1 MGNKAQRELA
11 KKIKDQIELYF
22 SDSALSRDRFLKGL
36 IEKNEEGYVSF
47 LDLLRFNRLR
57 EISEDIELIAKSL
70 EKSETLELSEDKKS
84 VRRKVPLPE
93 DFSDDHLTVFC
104 RNLPKEIQID
114 DLKTFFSKYGTVNYV
129 RLLRSNRKPNG
140 SANIIFST
148 EEEAKNVCDQVINYK
163 GKLIFAMLINEFKQ
177 ALKTQRQKK
186 KPSRGNVRRSSLPI
200 EDGLEILKSSV
211 KGGSVLKIS
220 GFEEEPDQKKLTKSF
235 QNAGK
240 IQKIIWEDSFSYI
253 VFFEP
258 INDKIKDGAS
268 VKLGELSTSAWTK
281 EEAEET
287 VELKILDGEEEGNFL
302 LNILSHK
309 RKKRRR
315 KIKDLQEKLNTPKP
329 IPRKK
334 K

>member
-104 RNLPKEIQID
+104 
-114 DLKTFFSKYGTVNYV
+114 
-129 RLLRSNRKPNG
+129 G

-148 EEEAKNVCDQVINYK
+148 EEEAKNVCEQVINYK
-163 GKLIFAMLINEFKQ
+163 GKLIFTMLINEFKQ

-235 QNAGK
+235 QKTGK
-240 IQKIIWEDSFSYI
+240 IQKIIWKDSFTYI

-258 INDKIKDGAS
+258 INDKIKDGVS
-268 VKLGELSTSAWTK
+268 VKLGELSASAWTK
-281 EEAEET
+281 EEAEEK